1 MSVAIRIVAPI
12 AGVLLI
18 LALALAPVV
27 NFLTEHWF
35 AGEVELRAE
44 LIERSLALP
53 LTGLLSRND
62 RAGISTLLDS
72 LARGEEDNL
81 RGLAF
86 CAADG
91 TVIQAAGLPPAPCDD
106 GPRFQTT
113 TRDGGPRYLL
123 ARFPVADGT
132 GSVIGRLVVLHD
144 LDLIDRRST
153 DALIYTVLGLV
164 VVGGAVAV
172 VALILMRLALRR
184 WAQAMRESLAAPPS
198 PAADPALPPAGTS
211 ARSLPELAPLTQDI
225 HDMVRALDE
234 SRAGNEIRLTWT
246 PETLRQILAQ
256 EVPDADV
263 IVVSNREPYI
273 HNRNEDGSISLQI
286 PASGLVAALEPIT
299 RACAGTWVAHGSGSA
314 DRETVDADDRVPVPP
329 ADPAYT
335 LRRVWLTDEEQDGYY
350 YGMANEGLWPLCHLA
365 YVRPVFRQDDWNH
378 YVAVNERF
386 AEAVVAEARTERPIV
401 LVQDYHFALL
411 PRMIRQRLPEATIIT
426 FWHIPW
432 PNHETF
438 GICPWRAEILDG
450 LLGSTILAFHTQFHC
465 NNFLDGVDHYLE
477 SRIDR
482 EHATVTVGG
491 APTLIRPYPISIEW
505 PPAALG
511 GQPPVAECRDAV
523 RARHGIGPQVQLGV
537 GVERFDFTK
546 GIVDRF
552 RAVGRLMELHPEW
565 RGRFSFLQA
574 AAPTRSKLPAYRQ
587 LEAEARQV
595 AEEINERF
603 ATADWKPIILVP
615 RHHEPDEV
623 MTLFRGADLC
633 VVSSLHDGMNLVA
646 KEFIAARDDG
656 EGVLILSTF
665 AGASRELLEAL
676 IINPYDTDSMAETL
690 AQALRMPV
698 EEQRERMRLMREM
711 VRDNNVYRWAGRMLL
726 DAARLRKHSR
736 IDAGTLL
743 EGERRD
749 PV

>member
-12 AGVLLI
+12 AGVLI
-18 LALALAPVV
+18 VLALALAPAV
-27 NFLTEHWF
+27 NFLTEQWF
-35 AGEVELRAE
+35 AGEVELRTE
-44 LIERSLALP
+44 LIERSLASP
-53 LTGLLSRND
+53 IGVLLSRDD
-62 RAGISTLLDS
+62 RAGIAALLDS
-72 LARGEEDNL
+72 LARSEADNL

-91 TVIQAAGLPPAPCDD
+91 TALQAAGLPIAPCGD
-106 GPRFQTT
+106 GPRFEIATL
-113 TRDGGPRYLL
+113 DGGPRFLM
-123 ARFPVADGT
+123 ARFPVTDGDGIT
-132 GSVIGRLVVLHD
+132 LGRLVVVHD
-144 LDLIDRRST
+144 LDFVEQRST
-153 DALIYTVLGLV
+153 DVVIYALIALII
-164 VVGGAVAV
+164 VGGAVAV
-172 VALILMRLALRR
+172 AALFLMRLALRR
-184 WAQAMRESLAAPPS
+184 WARAMRESLAVAPS
-198 PAADPALPPAGTS
+198 PAAGPALSSPAP
-211 ARSLPELAPLTQDI
+211 SLPELGPLARDI
-225 HDMVRALDE
+225 QEMLRALDE

-256 EVPDADV
+256 ELPDADV

-273 HNRNEDGSISLQI
+273 HNRTDDGGISLQI

-314 DRETVDADDRVPVPP
+314 DRDVVDAQDRVPVPP

-335 LRRVWLTDEEQDGYY
+335 LRRVWLTEEEQDGYY

-378 YVAVNERF
+378 YVAVNTRF
-386 AEAVVAEARTERPIV
+386 ADAVVAEAKSPRPIV

-411 PRMIRQRLPEATIIT
+411 PRLIRQRLPEATIIT

-482 EHATVTVGG
+482 EHATITVGG
-491 APTLIRPYPISIEW
+491 MPTAIRPYPISIEW
-505 PPAALG
+505 PPAALA
-511 GQPPVAECRDAV
+511 GQPPVAECRDTV
-523 RARHGIGPQVQLGV
+523 RARHGIGPEVRLGV

-552 RAVGRLMELHPEW
+552 RAVGRLMELQPEW

-587 LEAEARQV
+587 LEAEARAV
-595 AEEINERF
+595 AEEINQRF
-603 ATADWKPIILVP
+603 GTVDWQPIILVP

-623 MTLFRGADLC
+623 MTLFRAADLC

-736 IDAGTLL
+736 IDAGNLQPET
-743 EGERRD
+743 EQRHG
-749 PV
+749 V

>member
-12 AGVLLI
+12 AGVLIL

-53 LTGLLSRND
+53 LSGMLSRND
-62 RAGISTLLDS
+62 RAGIAAALDS
-72 LARGEEDNL
+72 LARNESDNL
-81 RGLAF
+81 RSLAF
-86 CAADG
+86 CATDG
-91 TVIQAAGLPPAPCDD
+91 TVIQAAGLPPAPCED
-106 GPRFQTT
+106 GPKFAMTT
-113 TRDGGPRYLL
+113 FDGGPKFLL
-123 ARFPVADGT
+123 ARFPVADAQGAA
-132 GSVIGRLVVLHD
+132 IGRLVVVHD
-144 LDLIDRRST
+144 LDFVDRRST
-153 DALIYTVLGLV
+153 DVLIYSVV
-164 VVGGAVAV
+164 AVIVVGGAVALA
-172 VALILMRLALRR
+172 ALVLMRLTLRR
-184 WAQAMRESLAAPPS
+184 WARAMRESMAAAPSTDAAAPTPPS
-198 PAADPALPPAGTS
+198 P
-211 ARSLPELAPLTQDI
+211 SLPELAPLTQDI
-225 HDMVRALDE
+225 HDVLRALDE

-256 EVPDADV
+256 ELPDADV

-273 HNRNEDGSISLQI
+273 HNRDEDGNISLQI

-314 DRETVDADDRVPVPP
+314 DRDTVDGNDRVPVPP

-335 LRRVWLTDEEQDGYY
+335 LRRVWLTEEEQDGYY

-378 YVAVNERF
+378 YVAVNTRF
-386 AEAVVAEARTERPIV
+386 ADAVVAEAKSPRPIV

-411 PRMIRQRLPEATIIT
+411 PRLIRERLPEATIIT

-438 GICPWRAEILDG
+438 GICPWRKEILDG

-465 NNFLDGVDHYLE
+465 NNFLDGVDHYVE

-491 APTLIRPYPISIEW
+491 MPTLIRPYPISIEW
-505 PPAALG
+505 PPAALA

-523 RARHGIGPQVQLGV
+523 RARHGIGPAVRLGV

-552 RAVGRLMELHPEW
+552 RAVGRLMELQPEW

-587 LEAEARQV
+587 LEAEARGV

-603 ATADWKPIILVP
+603 GTADWQPIILVP

-623 MTLFRGADLC
+623 MTLFRAADLC

-690 AQALRMPV
+690 AQALRMPI

-736 IDAGTLL
+736 IDTANLL
-743 EGERRD
+743 ESERRD
-749 PV
+749 TL